1 MALLVLAPFAA
12 LLMQFSLSR
21 KRELMAD
28 ARGVSLTRYP
38 PGLASA
44 LRKLQTDQAVV
55 HQATRATAQLWI
67 ESPLDR
73 EEGHKG
79 AKLNSMFDTHPPL
92 AERIEILES
101 M

>member
-1 MALLVLAPFAA
+1 MASPT
-12 LLMQFSLSR
+12 
-21 KRELMAD
+21 
-28 ARGVSLTRYP
+28 TRTA
-38 PGLASA
+38 GSDIDIGENIGA
-44 LRKLQTDQAVV
+44 KLQTDQAVV

-92 AERIEILES
+92 EERIALLREL
-101 M
+101 